1 MYNFQ
6 IIIKSLIYI
15 LLIIIHISNY
25 YKNFTYCLKC
35 FQNNKF
41 YKKCYNCPF
50 NIIFK
55 GLKVYSEEETL
66 NEIIINNKS
75 ISRFGD
81 GEFGLIFG
89 YDIGFQKYNEKL
101 SKKLLEVL
109 NSNENNLLIGINI
122 KTNLKEIEKMTDNSK
137 KYYFNWIE
145 NNKVNIVEILNISKK
160 YYSSYISR
168 FYLEYKNKNKI
179 SDYIKILK
187 KIWEKKKY
195 INHRRTKN

>member
-1 MYNFQ
+1 M
-6 IIIKSLIYI
+6 
-15 LLIIIHISNY
+15 
-25 YKNFTYCLKC
+25 
-35 FQNNKF
+35 
-41 YKKCYNCPF
+41 
-50 NIIFK
+50 
-55 GLKVYSEEETL
+55 

-187 KIWEKKKY
+187 KIWEKKNILIIEGQKTRFGVGNNL
-195 INHRRTKN
+195 INNSNSIKRIICPTLNAFNVYDKIINETIKIN